1 MKMTEE
7 EIKDIKNAFTK
18 LVKKSKGNNC
28 LCNLYNNILFLFGHP
43 LYFDTDRFDT
53 GILKKEFDDMSDERK
68 EAYRETFGIDI
79 DTIKHIVDM
88 FHENNIEIIYR

>member
-7 EIKDIKNAFTK
+7 EIKDIKKALTN

-28 LCNLYNNILFLFGHP
+28 LSNLYKNILFLFEYP
-43 LYFDTDRFDT
+43 ECFDTYRFDTD
-53 GILKKEFDDMSDERK
+53 ILKKEFDDMSDERK
-68 EAYRETFGIDI
+68 EAYRDAFGIDI

-88 FHENNIEIIYR
+88 FHENNIEIIYH

>member
-7 EIKDIKNAFTK
+7 ETKDIKKAFTN
-18 LVKKSKGNNC
+18 LVKKSKGNKC
-28 LCNLYNNILFLFGHP
+28 LSNLYENILFLFSHP

-53 GILKKEFDDMSDERK
+53 DILKKEFDDMSDERK
-68 EAYRETFGIDI
+68 EAYREAFGIDI

-88 FHENNIEIIYR
+88 FHKNNIEIIYR